1 LRTVTRFATPG
12 NLAAINV
19 QRGGQRPVS
28 LRVCVF
34 FFPQANYTGAL
45 ALSDFLL
52 SAKAQN
58 FLAQFGNKTNGPGPL
73 FFPVALSAP

>member
-1 LRTVTRFATPG
+1 M
-12 NLAAINV
+12 
-19 QRGGQRPVS
+19 
-28 LRVCVF
+28 RVCVF